1 MINFANI
8 KESHIKVIL
17 CLLAIISFFSTINIL
32 PPLDRDEARYI
43 QSSSQMMETKDFL
56 NINFLDTP
64 RLKKPPAS
72 YWLQSLSATIVKNIF
87 SLDKP
92 PLWSFRIPSAIA
104 SSISLLL
111 VYLLGNIIL
120 GRLEG
125 ILGAFLFLSAPIV
138 LIESNIA
145 KTDAILSCLVLSL
158 IYLTAKIIFVRNKEH
173 NIFSKEVFLLWVIL
187 GFSFL
192 VKGPIALTIFVL
204 FIISFKIF
212 DKDFNFQIIKIFY
225 GFLIFL
231 LISLPWYLYIISGGT
246 ADSLVEEV
254 KNDFLAK
261 LYSGQESHGA
271 PPGSYLFSF
280 FIIAWP
286 IAIFLIPTTIWT
298 FLNRKHKS
306 VKYLLSYILPSW
318 LLLEII
324 PTKLLHYILPLIPG
338 IALLTAAMIVDQIK
352 NNNISKFFNNIYI
365 KIFSILP
372 ILGVF
377 IIVFVIFYLGKEYGA
392 GLSTSILLISS
403 LFILI
408 GIISFY
414 YIYNLDFYK
423 ATMIAAFGNIIAI
436 NLFLIF
442 IPYQMQKLWVSERIY
457 KEIQNSN
464 IDRPLILLGYS
475 EPSLIYRIGSSTKI
489 ARSTME
495 ALNLINKKK
504 LDYIIIEKNFL
515 EQFKI
520 LCSKNNIEIFSYGAT
535 ITGFNYSKGK
545 NVEINI
551 FKINFK

>member
-1 MINFANI
+1 
-8 KESHIKVIL
+8 
-17 CLLAIISFFSTINIL
+17 
-32 PPLDRDEARYI
+32 
-43 QSSSQMMETKDFL
+43 
-56 NINFLDTP
+56 
-64 RLKKPPAS
+64 
-72 YWLQSLSATIVKNIF
+72 
-87 SLDKP
+87 
-92 PLWSFRIPSAIA
+92 
-104 SSISLLL
+104 
-111 VYLLGNIIL
+111 
-120 GRLEG
+120 
-125 ILGAFLFLSAPIV
+125 
-138 LIESNIA
+138 
-145 KTDAILSCLVLSL
+145 
-158 IYLTAKIIFVRNKEH
+158 
-173 NIFSKEVFLLWVIL
+173 
-187 GFSFL
+187 
-192 VKGPIALTIFVL
+192 
-204 FIISFKIF
+204 
-212 DKDFNFQIIKIFY
+212 
-225 GFLIFL
+225 
-231 LISLPWYLYIISGGT
+231 
-246 ADSLVEEV
+246 
-254 KNDFLAK
+254 
-261 LYSGQESHGA
+261 
-271 PPGSYLFSF
+271 
-280 FIIAWP
+280 
-286 IAIFLIPTTIWT
+286 
-298 FLNRKHKS
+298 
-306 VKYLLSYILPSW
+306 
-318 LLLEII
+318 
-324 PTKLLHYILPLIPG
+324 
-338 IALLTAAMIVDQIK
+338 
-352 NNNISKFFNNIYI
+352 
-365 KIFSILP
+365 LP

-377 IIVFVIFYLGKEYGA
+377 IIVFVIFYFGKEYGG